1 MIVLP
6 MFPLGSVL
14 LPTTLLPLRL
24 FEERYLALIRDVL
37 EADRD
42 FGVALIERGHEVGGG
57 DARTNVGCVAQV
69 LQAEDQGDMWHVI
82 AVGTRRFVVDR
93 WLDDDPYPRAEV
105 TILEEPPAEPGDEE
119 MYLSAVAKLETI
131 LALLGESGRQTAPIP
146 DLADDPAL
154 GSFQVAALAPFG
166 PFDRQQLLQ
175 ALVPSDRLTLL
186 HDLLDGT
193 AEDLRS
199 QLRLG

>member
-1 MIVLP
+1 MSVLP

-24 FEERYLALIRDVL
+24 FEDRYLALIRDVL
-37 EADRD
+37 DGGRE
-42 FGVALIERGHEVGGG
+42 FGVALIDRGHEVGGG
-57 DARTNVGCVAQV
+57 DTRTNVGCVAQV

-82 AVGTRRFVVDR
+82 AVGTRRFVVDE
-93 WLDDDPYPRAEV
+93 WLEDDPYPRAEV
-105 TILEEPPAEPGDEE
+105 SDLNEPPAEPLDHNS
-119 MYLSAVAKLETI
+119 YRSAIKKLETV
-131 LALLGESGRQTAPIP
+131 LALLGETGMNPGPIP
-146 DLADDPAL
+146 DLAEDPAL

-175 ALVPSDRLTLL
+175 ALAPSDRLVLL

-193 AEDLRS
+193 ADDLRA